1 MNLDKVRVGGYRRS
15 PVTNRMTQGPRVY
28 ARGPFLFLSRSF
40 CAVNY
45 CPNCGT
51 MITPSITYTPTVPE
65 QSRPSKTEQVNPAGR
80 SLRDADDYLGVS
92 P

>member
-1 MNLDKVRVGGYRRS
+1 MSYTAWQPGRQATDHA
-15 PVTNRMTQGPRVY
+15 MTQGPRVY
-28 ARGPFLFLSRSF
+28 ARGPCLFLSRSF

-45 CPNCGT
+45 FPNYGT